1 MIKMRNVE
9 LSFISFSL
17 LLLLWSQVFQDVVF
31 ILRTK
36 QSPHA
41 HVAEHGSGDSGREL
55 LRRIVATA
63 TVRLKRT
70 LSRIR
75 NNRCM
80 LGRFGSSVRVRLRSF
95 DRLRPGQPTSQR
107 KDEEGQW
114 QVFPG

>member
-41 HVAEHGSGDSGREL
+41 HVAEHGSGDAGREL

-80 LGRFGSSVRVRLRSF
+80 LSRSLRARLGSF
-95 DRLRPGQPTSQR
+95 DRLRPGQPASQQR
-107 KDEEGQW
+107 DEERQW
-114 QVFPG
+114 EMFPG

>member
-1 MIKMRNVE
+1 MRIVD

-17 LLLLWSQVFQDVVF
+17 LLLLWSQVFQDVAF

-36 QSPHA
+36 QSPYP
-41 HVAEHGSGDSGREL
+41 HVAEHGSGDPGVEL
-55 LRRIVATA
+55 LRRIVATTA
-63 TVRLKRT
+63 VRLKGT

-80 LGRFGSSVRVRLRSF
+80 LGRFGSSLRIRLGSF

-107 KDEEGQW
+107 KDEERQW
-114 QVFPG
+114 QAFPG